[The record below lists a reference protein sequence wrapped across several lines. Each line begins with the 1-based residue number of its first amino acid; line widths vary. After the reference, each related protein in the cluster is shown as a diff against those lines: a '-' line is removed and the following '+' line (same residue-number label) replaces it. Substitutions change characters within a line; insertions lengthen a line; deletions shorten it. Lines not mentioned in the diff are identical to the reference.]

1 VEWRINLSMISPK
14 KHMDMREKACL
25 VDEICPSMCTIS
37 TNNIHLQNKEL
48 DEKF

>member
-1 VEWRINLSMISPK
+1 
-14 KHMDMREKACL
+14 MDMREKACL